1 MSAPPPS
8 SNYVAETGDV
18 LRRRSL
24 AGLELCELR
33 RPPNLHLPSHSHADA
48 TVSIVLQGEGAETM
62 AGTEYLCRWPT
73 VLYRPPGVPHEN
85 RYGSSGARTFVIVVP
100 PAAAPLELPGR
111 PLAGSGLLTA
121 LVAVCYRAFGGE
133 DPQLSIAV
141 QELLLRLAEEEPPP
155 SVPRAEP
162 RWLAMVEDR
171 LRSELPPPTLA
182 ELGALAGVHPVYL
195 ARAFRRHRGCSIGEF
210 LRRQRLDVA
219 CRHLMTGDV
228 PLSEISVLA
237 GFCDQSHLTRR
248 LRAATGVSPARL
260 RGLRQA
266 IR

>member
-1 MSAPPPS
+1 
-8 SNYVAETGDV
+8 VAGTADV
-18 LRRRSL
+18 LRRRRL

-48 TVSIVLQGEGAETM
+48 TVSIVLRGEGAETM

-100 PAAAPLELPGR
+100 PAAAPQGLPGR

-121 LVAVCYRAFGGE
+121 LAVVCYRAFRSE
-133 DPQLSIAV
+133 DPLLSIAAE
-141 QELLLRLAEEEPPP
+141 ELLLRLVEQEPPA
-155 SVPRAEP
+155 SVPGAAP
-162 RWLAMVEDR
+162 RWLATVEDR
-171 LRSELPPPTLA
+171 LRADMPPPTLA

-228 PLSEISVLA
+228 PLSELSVLA

-248 LRAATGVSPARL
+248 LKGATGVSPARL
-260 RGLRQA
+260 RRLRRA